1 MRKKHLFSVL
11 LILTTLLLTVSCG
24 GNKKD
29 KSGEQAT
36 ASFIEVKIEGMTCTA
51 CEQTIQRKVGK
62 LEGIKSVRATFTDG
76 RAIVEYFPSLVDT
89 LKIRETITSSGYT
102 VKSFTPANP
111 L

>member
-11 LILTTLLLTVSCG
+11 LILSAILLTISCG

-29 KSGEQAT
+29 KSAEQAT
-36 ASFIEVKIEGMTCTA
+36 ASLIEVKIDGMTCTA

-62 LEGIKSVRATFTDG
+62 LEGIKSVKATFTDG
-76 RAIVEYFPSLVDT
+76 RAAIEYFPSLVDT
-89 LKIRETITSSGYT
+89 LKIREAITSSGYT

-111 L
+111 